1 MELLNEID
9 ISLLPKKTKVH
20 YQYLEAQYSMAI
32 EDYPKAQFV
41 LLDAI
46 KEAKALEMTADL
58 DRLSKLLKEIT

>member
-1 MELLNEID
+1 
-9 ISLLPKKTKVH
+9 
-20 YQYLEAQYSMAI
+20 MAI